1 MAEAGD
7 EPRNKYYIKMILKI
21 MFYMGMVGLVVYFGA
36 FKSVSIDSWR
46 LVPVV
51 FLAVVE

>member
-7 EPRNKYYIKMILKI
+7 EPRKKHCIERILKI
-21 MFYMGMVGLVVYFGA
+21 MFYTGIVGLVVYFGA
-36 FKSVSIDSWR
+36 FTSVSIDSWR